1 MHCPKISPK
10 FEFEGHRLH
19 PWVPTP
25 QNVAVEKN
33 QQMDV
38 GVAMG
43 HATTSVSKQVGLIH
57 VSSASSALV
66 GKSAHAV

>member
-1 MHCPKISPK
+1 
-10 FEFEGHRLH
+10 
-19 PWVPTP
+19 
-25 QNVAVEKN
+25 VAVEKN